1 MILSTSYYVRLNV
14 PEALD
19 ALLAHLLGHIPT
31 HFADAGRVIRAFTNP
46 SDLRNLLGPQSLTLP
61 LSTFREMFGVGGGR
75 MLWPDPG
82 TSIPLQDG
90 WRLSADVEVSRDD
103 VTGYDRATVL
113 YHIEN

>member
-1 MILSTSYYVRLNV
+1 MILSSSYYVRLNS
-14 PEALD
+14 PADLD
-19 ALLAHLLGHIPT
+19 VLLIHLLGVVPT
-31 HFADAGRVIRAFTNP
+31 QFADAGRVIRAFTNP

-61 LSTFREMFGVGGGR
+61 LSTFREMFGFGSGR

-90 WRLSADVEVSRDD
+90 WRLSADLDVTADD

-113 YHIEN
+113 YYIET